1 MQVEFCEKTIS
12 RPASCPETGH
22 RKITHEKGKIM
33 AAAKTPAKTD
43 PLSISADTA
52 ERYPN
57 IVAMVG
63 LLRPVTVRNPDD
75 CDTCGFRPGDY
86 EHYTQCLASA

>member
-1 MQVEFCEKTIS
+1 
-12 RPASCPETGH
+12 
-22 RKITHEKGKIM
+22 M

-43 PLSISADTA
+43 PLVISADTA

-63 LLRPVTVRNPDD
+63 LLRPVSVEEAPVRNPDD
-75 CDTCGFRPGDY
+75 CDPCGFRPADY